1 MRYVVQQA
9 ALAFHQLRE
18 VLRHAVEI
26 VAEIGQFVAPATH
39 GRSHARRELAA
50 GRRLQRPAQAA
61 DRTRHV
67 GREQGGEDQ
76 ADERAREEMHK
87 GQFRPG
93 RTRRR
98 HSIAGTWWQG
108 IRIRRTVSGDT
119 QRRRRRRPRFMRRHR
134 RPDRQPDTQ
143 HGRRLREEEEDQE
156 LPEQPAERQLGH
168 GKRLTLIDEQLVAA
182 AEHGLNARTAVRQ
195 WRQLATDAAQ
205 VDVDAAVVAFVR
217 SPQSLL

>member
-1 MRYVVQQA
+1 MLDAMTTVINGIAGLKERVGTHLGYSDYMEITQERVNTFA
-9 ALAFHQLRE
+9 EATGDHQW
-18 VLRHAVEI
+18 I
-26 VAEIGQFVAPATH
+26 
-39 GRSHARRELAA
+39 
-50 GRRLQRPAQAA
+50 
-61 DRTRHV
+61 HV
-67 GREQGGEDQ
+67 DP
-76 ADERAREEMHK
+76 ERAREEMHK

-119 QRRRRRRPRFMRRHR
+119 QRRRRRPRFMRRHR

-182 AEHGLNARTAVRQ
+182 AKHGLDARAAIWQ
-195 WRQLATDAAQ
+195 WRQLAADAAQ